1 MKNKLVFE
9 GFSQELIDFL
19 WELRFNNN
27 KEWFDKNRERYRVL
41 FKEPMDAF
49 AYELNEMLVEK
60 TGVKTTPSV
69 SRINRDIRFSKDKSP
84 YRDHKWIV
92 FKRNAGVW
100 TNKPTLYFE
109 LGPDYYS
116 LGMGV
121 YESLPHYMSAFRKKI
136 DANTA
141 EFERLIRQY
150 DNNDEFRIVGDMY
163 KKKFAHDKSDAV
175 MNYYQRK
182 NLAFMMDRPIDELIT
197 KRELLDFCLEKL
209 LFLMPMTDY
218 MSSIHVE
225 E

>member
-1 MKNKLVFE
+1 
-9 GFSQELIDFL
+9 
-19 WELRFNNN
+19 
-27 KEWFDKNRERYRVL
+27 
-41 FKEPMDAF
+41 
-49 AYELNEMLVEK
+49 
-60 TGVKTTPSV
+60 
-69 SRINRDIRFSKDKSP
+69 
-84 YRDHKWIV
+84 
-92 FKRNAGVW
+92 
-100 TNKPTLYFE
+100 
-109 LGPDYYS
+109 
-116 LGMGV
+116 MGV

-141 EFERLIRQY
+141 EFERLIKQY